1 MCAAS
6 LNIYDTLALG
16 IIGLGTILF
25 VIDVCA
31 FMFKRHEKYN
41 AHLRAQNG

>member
-16 IIGLGTILF
+16 IIGLGTILL

-31 FMFKRHEKYN
+31 FMFKRHEKSN

>member
-6 LNIYDTLALG
+6 LNIYHGLALG
-16 IIGLGTILF
+16 IVGLATILF
-25 VIDVCA
+25 FIEICA
-31 FMFKRHEKYN
+31 FMFKRYEKSN